1 MSVNLELVPVV
12 KAMRESMGEENF
24 QRWIESMQLRIPT
37 KIKENNKLV
46 QYIKKAGYDAEYWG
60 SSIKTH
66 IDGENNFFF
75 WDKIDGKWCAI
86 FSKEDSR
93 EMIKSFMDEL
103 ETKNGVTIFSDTP
116 QLTRTPPLKTYKYP
130 TNFNDEELLMKT
142 LMEYNTNPVKDGNGD
157 IILNIAG
164 NNLRFNKTGDEP
176 YNVEIKTGG
185 NIKQIFN
192 DLTLID
198 DDYNRN
204 VQTNTYEN
212 LKKNLADKDLN
223 IASEEVLDDNSIVI
237 TLNLPK

>member
-46 QYIKKAGYDAEYWG
+46 QYIEKSGYDAEYWG

-66 IDGENNFFF
+66 IDGEKNFFF
-75 WDKIDGKWCAI
+75 WDKIDGTWCAI

-116 QLTRTPPLKTYKYP
+116 QLKRTTPLKTYKYP

-164 NNLRFNKTGDEP
+164 NNLRFNKTGDDP

-237 TLNLPK
+237 TINID